1 MAGVLAGLAT
11 HVGGFLL
18 SVDGFQLFVNGNVGL
33 AVVSWSLAA
42 LLVIGFYVWGFFQL
56 DKPDSIF

>member
-1 MAGVLAGLAT
+1 MSGVLAGLAT

-18 SVDGFQLFVNGNVGL
+18 SVDSFQLFADGHPRL

-56 DKPDSIF
+56 NKRNGIV